1 MLGNFLPTLGKKNV
15 SFQSKLQTHENGI
28 LNRCPT
34 VTRIETYQKK
44 CMLRL
49 LPHMK
54 QCLILLNHILI
65 AILLKHLSHLPRR
78 LALLLH
84 KILQVL
90 KYTLGEK
97 KKNIKDA

>member
-1 MLGNFLPTLGKKNV
+1 
-15 SFQSKLQTHENGI
+15 
-28 LNRCPT
+28 
-34 VTRIETYQKK
+34 
-44 CMLRL
+44 
-49 LPHMK
+49 MK